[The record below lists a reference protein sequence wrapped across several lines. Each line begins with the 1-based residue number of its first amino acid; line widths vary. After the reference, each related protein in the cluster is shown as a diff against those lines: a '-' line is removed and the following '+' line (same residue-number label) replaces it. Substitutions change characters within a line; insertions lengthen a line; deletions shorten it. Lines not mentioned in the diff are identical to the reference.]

1 MKSTNNAPITQR
13 KDFSSPHQR
22 LLSELFH
29 NYDKRLQP
37 VGENKFSKTVHINVT
52 IVLGIL
58 IEMRENEQVA
68 AYVIS
73 HIQERDICEHD
84 KCEHDK

>member
-1 MKSTNNAPITQR
+1 LEVIFEKNFFK

-58 IEMRENEQVA
+58 IEMVWKKFFLKFL
-68 AYVIS
+68 I
-73 HIQERDICEHD
+73 IFFKER
-84 KCEHDK
+84 K